1 MKKLQRLFML
11 AALFLPFAVNAQL
24 SAIYQFSTGIDN
36 TQWYTLTSDSTVL
49 KVGSN
54 NDSYATPVTDIG
66 FTFNFA
72 GVDYTQFSANSDGT
86 VRLGSTVIGT
96 GYYTTPFSATNAN
109 NNTPKICGLG
119 CDGYMVSATADSPA
133 DYIAY
138 QVFGSDG
145 DHVLVIEIS
154 TGTYSDA
161 TRNNHYTFQI
171 QLAEVDNSVTLIYSP
186 TAPAAGPA
194 VTYQLGACTSAS
206 DIVLFNVANNT
217 MSTYTSGTSTNNA
230 SGTWP
235 APGRY
240 YTITPDPNA
249 CYPVTGLT
257 ASNITAT
264 GATLTWADTNN
275 TGATYSVYNGE
286 TLLAS
291 GITGYTYDV
300 TGLSA
305 NASYVFYVIANCSG
319 DNASNAANV
328 SIHSACGPTSLPWTC
343 GFEENEIV
351 STTAAT
357 ALPWCSERYVSP
369 AATSGTTYPYSYNT
383 NAHTGSR
390 SLYFFGTTGSAYPD
404 TMAIILPEID
414 VTNYPM
420 SGNRVTFWARMGA
433 ASNSKNVYVGTMTN
447 PTDMTTFSLVD
458 SVIVSGNTYT
468 LFSVPLTT
476 ASETAPYVA
485 LMVLKGTGTMY
496 IDDVTFEEMPSCVEV
511 TNLAVTGVTSS
522 SVTLSWTDAVNAGA
536 SYTIYNM
543 ADSSVAGTTSGTTYT
558 VDNLN
563 SNTVYTFGVQ
573 TNCTSGDAAI
583 MTISERTSCSPEALP
598 FSETFD
604 ASLSS
609 DPCWTGATGT
619 TAAEVFNGATLTL
632 SGISAGYWNYS
643 SSQNG
648 FNDGHYYCNI
658 YGTSRKSWMIT
669 PAIDLTTATTAQLS
683 FDMALTAYSG
693 TMQQPATYTGGQKF
707 MVIVSADGGNTWLES
722 NATVWMRADSN
733 ANYAFEDIPYDHYGN
748 YVINLDQ
755 YLGNTIKIAFYGE
768 STVTGGDN
776 NFHIDN
782 IAVTEVPS
790 CPSVTGVTLDGT
802 TASTA
807 DIHWNGNGAAGY
819 EVQVTQNGV
828 VVTDATVSVTDTT
841 AVISG
846 LTVDNDYQVE
856 VRSICGSDYGQWSNP
871 LSIHIGYCTPNPTS
885 VDGSGIA
892 SVAFGGMTNTT
903 HPTSPGFADYTSM
916 SGTVSAGLPATVEI
930 TYATGYTYG
939 TIIWVDWNNSLSF
952 EGDEVV
958 YAGESE
964 STNPT
969 TLVATFDVP
978 ATTPMGSYRMR
989 ILGADSYFDNYTGS
1003 LAAAANANP
1012 CASYTWGVAEDYTL
1026 TVGAAP
1032 SCLPVT
1038 NLTVSDVTSSVVSLT
1053 WTDENN
1059 TGATYTVYNM
1069 ADSSVVASGI
1079 STTNYDVTGLAAS
1092 TSYTFGVVTNC
1103 SATDASGFVTVDA
1116 TTECLGGNCQIS
1128 IVGVDS
1134 WGDGWNGNAI
1144 NVIQNGVT
1152 IGTFTIASGSSNTE
1166 TYSVCSSYPVSFSWV
1181 LGSYPGETSFD
1192 ILINGSFA
1200 AYSGSG
1206 SDLNDGEVFFTLAE
1220 PCPSCMPV
1228 TDLNV
1233 DNTTENS
1240 IAISW
1245 TGSAASYDVYKD
1257 GVFVANVTTTTY
1269 TFNGLAATTAYTL
1282 GVQAIC
1288 SVTDSASMVTV
1299 EASTSCPDV
1308 TTLPYN
1314 EGFENGLGCWMT
1326 INASSD
1332 GQPWTVN
1339 NCSGLSNV
1347 NPHGGAYVASSWS
1360 WSSSAMHANA
1370 WLISPKFV
1378 LPNAT
1383 DSLSFSWWEITNPN
1397 YHDSYSVVLSTTTN
1411 DTAAF
1416 TTVLRPYDTAAGTWT
1431 MQTVDLTPYAG
1442 QSVYIAF
1449 HHVDYDENYL
1459 LIDDIA
1465 LYQGAYIPPAPDSL
1479 TVVFAVNDATMG
1491 TTVPAPGTYQYLMGD
1506 TVAFHPQANT
1516 GYHFTNWVMSA
1527 GGQSDTLA
1535 ANYVSVYFIVN
1546 GAMMSYGTVTMT
1558 ALFEADSTPVTDA
1571 LTINL
1576 SINNPAL
1583 GTIDPLPGIYHV
1595 ALNDSLVLTATP
1607 NPGVNFDG
1615 WKMMIGGQTL
1625 ATVPI
1630 NPFTL
1635 PVNQNNITFGEMT
1648 IVAMFNDGSSAPDSI
1663 TVIVNT
1669 ADATMGT
1676 TNPAPGTYHYAV
1688 GSESFLAAIPNP
1700 GYHNLYWIEEFAIA
1714 GMVEYDTLYVDTVN
1728 LTVVPM
1734 MAGVTLSITAYFEAN
1749 AGEPCETPTYL
1760 AQVVITKEVGSIH
1773 LTWVDNAGV
1782 SQWNL
1787 QYRPLNGDWTT
1798 VVVTG
1803 MPEYAING
1811 LENGAQYEVR
1821 VQAVCGDGVV
1831 SEWTPILLATA
1842 TNSGIDSWLENSV
1855 SLYPNPAKE
1864 YVDIRVDGDLNVK
1877 MMEVYDV
1884 YGKLIN
1890 TVMVTENPTR
1900 INVSSLANGMYFVR
1914 VSTEAGMVTKTFIKK

>member
-1 MKKLQRLFML
+1 ML

-109 NNTPKICGLG
+109 NNSPKICGLG
-119 CDGYMVSATADSPA
+119 CDGYLVAATADSPA

-154 TGTYSDA
+154 TGTYSSA

-186 TAPAAGPA
+186 AAPAAGPA
-194 VTYQLGACTSAS
+194 VSYQLGACTSAS

-240 YTITPDPNA
+240 YTITPNPNA

-291 GITGYTYDV
+291 GITGNTYDV

-343 GFEENEIV
+343 GFEENEIL
-351 STTAAT
+351 STSAAT

-369 AATSGTTYPYSYNT
+369 SATSGTTYPYSNNT

-390 SLYFFGTTGSAYPD
+390 SLYFYGTTGSAYPD

-420 SGNRVTFWARMGA
+420 SGNRVTFWSKMGT
-433 ASNSKNVYVGTMTN
+433 ASDSKNVYVGTL
-447 PTDMTTFSLVD
+447 TDPADISTFTLVQ
-458 SVIVSGNTYT
+458 SVTVSGTTHSKY
-468 LFSVPLTT
+468 SVPLANATG
-476 ASETAPYVA
+476 AYVA
-485 LMVLKGTGTMY
+485 FIVLKGSGSLY

-511 TNLAVTGVTSS
+511 TNLAVTDVTSS
-522 SVTLSWTDAVNAGA
+522 SVSLSWTDAVNTGA

-583 MTISERTSCSPEALP
+583 MTISQRTSCSPEALP

-609 DPCWTGATGT
+609 DPCWAGATGV
-619 TAAEVFNGATLTL
+619 TAEEALNGTALTLTAN
-632 SGISAGYWNYS
+632 SQWTYTSSESNGIPA
-643 SSQNG
+643 
-648 FNDGHYYCNI
+648 GHYRVNI
-658 YGTSRKSWMIT
+658 YGTSCKKWMIT
-669 PAIDLTTATTAQLS
+669 PEIDLTNATSPLLT
-683 FDMALTAYSG
+683 FDAAFTAYSASS
-693 TMQQPATYTGGQKF
+693 TDPASGFENNASQAFMILVSTNGGQTWTTASNIGLTSIASSTYVPQF
-707 MVIVSADGGNTWLES
+707 VSLSAYAGQ
-722 NATVWMRADSN
+722 TVR
-733 ANYAFEDIPYDHYGN
+733 
-748 YVINLDQ
+748 
-755 YLGNTIKIAFYGE
+755 IAFYAQ
-768 STVTGGDN
+768 STVSGGDN
-776 NFHIDN
+776 NLHVDN
-782 IAVTEVPS
+782 ILVEESTGNLCLPVSMLTASNVTDNSATLTWSGEASSYNVYTIAGGDTTLYQNVTTQSLDLTGLTAMTTYTYGVTSVCNGDESIMTTVTFATACTALTLPYTETFEATSNTINCWTVDGTGSWTIATGDYSATTGAYEGSQNAKIVHGTTGAVTKFVSP
-790 CPSVTGVTLDGT
+790 TLDGVQSGLVLDF
-802 TASTA
+802 AYVLRAWSGDVDELRVYGRAAA
-807 DIHWNGNGAAGY
+807 DSAWQMYG
-819 EVQVTQNGV
+819 EF
-828 VVTDATVSVTDTT
+828 TDATGTWTT
-841 AVISG
+841 ETVVIPG
-846 LTVDNDYQVE
+846 TVYQVAFE
-856 VRSICGSDYGQWSNP
+856 YTDNYGYGLGVDSVVFTVMTGDYCYQVSN
-871 LSIHIGYCTPNPTS
+871 L
-885 VDGSGIA
+885 A
-892 SVAFGGMTNTT
+892 
-903 HPTSPGFADYTSM
+903 
-916 SGTVSAGLPATVEI
+916 AGNI
-930 TYATGYTYG
+930 TA
-939 TIIWVDWNNSLSF
+939 NSL
-952 EGDEVV
+952 
-958 YAGESE
+958 
-964 STNPT
+964 
-969 TLVATFDVP
+969 
-978 ATTPMGSYRMR
+978 
-989 ILGADSYFDNYTGS
+989 
-1003 LAAAANANP
+1003 
-1012 CASYTWGVAEDYTL
+1012 TL
-1026 TVGAAP
+1026 TW
-1032 SCLPVT
+1032 
-1038 NLTVSDVTSSVVSLT
+1038 SD
-1053 WTDENN
+1053 DNN
-1059 TGATYTVYNM
+1059 TGATYTIYNM
-1069 ADSSVVASGI
+1069 ADNSVVATGV
-1079 STTNYDVTGLAAS
+1079 TTTSYDVTGL
-1092 TSYTFGVVTNC
+1092 TGMTGYTFGVEANC
-1103 SATDASGFVTVDA
+1103 SATNASAIATVTVA
-1116 TTECLGGNCQIS
+1116 TTCAGETCNIT

-1134 WGDGWNGNAI
+1134 YDDGWNGNTI
-1144 NVIQNGVT
+1144 NVMQAGVVV
-1152 IGTFTIASGSSNTE
+1152 GSFTFSTGSSYTQ
-1166 TYSVCSSYPVSFSWV
+1166 TFSVCSSAPVEFSWET
-1181 LGSYPGETSFD
+1181 GSYADETSFEIID
-1192 ILINGSFA
+1192 GGGAVVHTVADGS
-1200 AYSGSG
+1200 S
-1206 SDLNDGEVFFTLAE
+1206 LTDGVFFTLNDA
-1220 PCPSCMPV
+1220 CPSCITPAITVSNV
-1228 TDLNV
+1228 T
-1233 DNTTENS
+1233 TNS
-1240 IAISW
+1240 VTINW
-1245 TGSAASYDVYKD
+1245 TGSAASYDIYN
-1257 GVFVANVTTTTY
+1257 GTTFVANVTTNTY
-1269 TFNGLAATTAYTL
+1269 TFSGLTLATDYVF

-1288 SVTDSASMVTV
+1288 SATDSSAMATV
-1299 EASTSCPDV
+1299 AVSTDCEDV

-1314 EGFENGLGCWMT
+1314 EGFENGLGCWRT
-1326 INASSD
+1326 INASTD

-1339 NCSGLSNV
+1339 NCSGLSST

-1360 WSSSAMHANA
+1360 WSGSAMHANA

-1378 LPNAT
+1378 LPNTT
-1383 DSLSFSWWEITNPN
+1383 DSISFSWWDITSTTYPD
-1397 YHDSYSVVLSTTTN
+1397 HYSVVLSTTTH

-1416 TTVLRPYDTAAGTWT
+1416 TTVVYPNTTPAGDWT
-1431 MQTVDLTPYAG
+1431 MRTIDLTPYAG

-1449 HHVDYDENYL
+1449 HHVDYDMNYL

-1479 TVVFAVNDATMG
+1479 TVIFAVNDATMG

-1506 TVAFHPQANT
+1506 TVAFHPEANT

-1527 GGQSDTLA
+1527 GGQTDTLA

-1546 GAMMSYGTVTMT
+1546 GVMMSYGTVTMT
-1558 ALFEADSTPVTDA
+1558 ALFEADSTPVTDS

-1583 GTIDPLPGIYHV
+1583 GSINPLPGTYHV

-1607 NPGVNFDG
+1607 NPGVTFDG
-1615 WKMMIGGQTL
+1615 WKISVGTQTMG
-1625 ATVPI
+1625 TIPI
-1630 NPFTL
+1630 NPFTF
-1635 PVNQNNITFGEMT
+1635 PVNPNNIAFGEMNV
-1648 IVAMFNDGSSAPDSI
+1648 VAMFSDSTSAPDSM
-1663 TVIVNT
+1663 TVIINT

-1676 TNPAPGTYHYAV
+1676 TNPAPGTYNFAV
-1688 GSESFLAAIPNP
+1688 GSQTFVTAIPND
-1700 GYHNLYWIEEFAIA
+1700 GYQLLYWIESMTV
-1714 GMVEYDTLYVDTVN
+1714 GDMTVTDTLIADTIIVN
-1728 LTVVPM
+1728 VIPI
-1734 MAGVTLSITAYFEAN
+1734 MAGITSSLTAYFEAIPVQ
-1749 AGEPCETPTYL
+1749 PCETPTNL
-1760 AQVVITKEVGSIH
+1760 HASAFDAHSITIGWNTNGNATSWNIH
-1773 LTWVDNAGV
+1773 YRVEGGEWNNA
-1782 SQWNL
+1782 SA
-1787 QYRPLNGDWTT
+1787 TT
-1798 VVVTG
+1798 NTYV
-1803 MPEYAING
+1803 ING
-1811 LENGAQYEVR
+1811 LEAETVYEIE
-1821 VQAVCGDGVV
+1821 VQADCGNGNLSDWSAPIHISTAYDGI
-1831 SEWTPILLATA
+1831 E
-1842 TNSGIDSWLENSV
+1842 NRLENSV

-1890 TVMVTENPTR
+1890 TVTVTENPTR